1 MKALTFKEKQE
12 VLKEIF
18 QEYHRIKFQ
27 LECLENKNFYPS
39 IGYGIVKEEHLS
51 YQNKDKQL
59 NHYIESKD
67 DLNNILESYHIVINK
82 LSSESKNIII
92 NEFVLEREN
101 DWWMEY
107 YSRSTYYR
115 LKTRAMEEA
124 LFYFNCL

>member
-1 MKALTFKEKQE
+1 M
-12 VLKEIF
+12 
-18 QEYHRIKFQ
+18 
-27 LECLENKNFYPS
+27 S
-39 IGYGIVKEEHLS
+39 
-51 YQNKDKQL
+51 
-59 NHYIESKD
+59 
-67 DLNNILESYHIVINK
+67 LESYHIVINK
-82 LSSESKNIII
+82 LSQESKNIII

>member
-12 VLKEIF
+12 ALKNIF
-18 QEYHRIKFQ
+18 QRYHRIKFQ

-39 IGYGIVKEEHLS
+39 IGYGMIKEEKNS
-51 YQNKDKQL
+51 YHIKDHRL
-59 NHYIESKD
+59 NHYIESKEE
-67 DLNNILESYHIVINK
+67 LKMSLESYHIVINK
-82 LSSESKNIII
+82 LSQESKNIII